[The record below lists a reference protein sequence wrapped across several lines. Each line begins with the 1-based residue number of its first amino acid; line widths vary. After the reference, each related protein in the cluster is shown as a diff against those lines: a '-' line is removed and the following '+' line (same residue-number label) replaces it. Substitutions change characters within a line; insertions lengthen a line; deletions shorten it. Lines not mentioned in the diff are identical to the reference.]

1 MCVLTVSAHFE
12 SPEGRL
18 ISTLKPYNHITL
30 PHVKSSAI
38 RCNFYDHS
46 RLSYS
51 VPEVHLEHSRN

>member
-18 ISTLKPYNHITL
+18 ISTLKPYNHIT
-30 PHVKSSAI
+30 PPYVKSSVI
-38 RCNFYDHS
+38 CCNFYDHS

>member
-30 PHVKSSAI
+30 SYVKSSVI
-38 RCNFYDHS
+38 RCNFNDYS